1 MSYIIPNRVLNE
13 IGVAAGPDVLR
24 RLNEAMS
31 AIEEQIA
38 GVVLR
43 HYRFGSY
50 CDCGVKTRSPKG
62 HAAHVA
68 EQVAAVVTGLPPIT
82 KEQQP

>member
-1 MSYIIPNRVLNE
+1 MSYIIPKRVLNE
-13 IGVAAGPDVLR
+13 IGVAGPDVML
-24 RLNEAMS
+24 RLNEATS
-31 AIEEQIA
+31 ALKERIA

-50 CDCGVKTRSPKG
+50 CDCGVKTRSPMG

-68 EQVAAVVTGLPPIT
+68 EQVAVVVPAPT
-82 KEQQP
+82 EERQP